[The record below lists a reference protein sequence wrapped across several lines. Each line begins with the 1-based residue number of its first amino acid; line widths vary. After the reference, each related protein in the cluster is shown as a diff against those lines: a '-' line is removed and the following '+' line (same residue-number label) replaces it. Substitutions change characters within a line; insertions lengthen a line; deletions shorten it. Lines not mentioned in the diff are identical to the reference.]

1 VPYPFTAQ
9 YGEGGFGL
17 GPEHGRRY
25 YGPSL
30 TPPQDQPPLWTSES
44 PRDFYQDTYG
54 SSGFL
59 YAGIG
64 AASLTALGHLP
75 VNFST
80 GVRPGPWKG
89 IPPRAWAPG
98 RMFDWYAAAARTVEE
113 YSPAKIFRTFQISPF
128 LSQFETPVRQG
139 FTITPAQL
147 EGNFVQQQYLANLIG
162 PGRAGPDGG
171 SVLGR
176 VAREGVRLE
185 GGKLYFAKSGELALE
200 HASAMRV
207 VPEAHSR
214 LGAMWAR
221 IVGLS
226 DTEATDLARWFSR
239 AHPDPA
245 DITVQNPLVG
255 GMPTQII
262 GARSRA
268 DFVWKSARAWGG
280 EFIDRFNRLL
290 EAPFSMEPFET
301 VFGGFQKFVKRK
313 TAELGFKG
321 GDGYTLQL
329 AVGRGTGLRMLGSLG
344 LKYGAI
350 VPAAAMGYKTLD
362 WLAKESETLDDTIFE
377 EGLTYAGATV
387 AVKANLL
394 ASQVAYGLGLN
405 KYRELQEEIAPGST
419 SLQKLAAFPLMGGLA
434 GVGVA
439 YGIKIGAPPGLL
451 SALPEGGMLSRQIFL
466 GESAGVA
473 REVVEE
479 QIKQFGKGE
488 GVFGFVGRLGK
499 KLTTEGGIYSQEGF
513 LGNVWR
519 RIAEPHVSRT
529 GDLSFKLLGKVGP
542 AKLFGVAGALAGTAL
557 IAPFLPGALIPEK
570 SPDEL
575 RALYSGET
583 EVPIRRGRWWEFG
596 RSPYEGRRVSYFRP
610 HWYARMRMDAR
621 DESIWGDEASELS
634 PVEKWLKSEFTYDLE
649 KKHYRSRP
657 YPVSGL
663 PFEDVPFIGPFLAG
677 TIGRLIKPPV
687 LMHTEE
693 WMGEKGV
700 LAEPP
705 RFGQR
710 VATEVGETPGGMPET
725 PYGIRG
731 IVGEQIYRLQELG
744 GLYGFSMMTMQEKL
758 KGTPDIFDQF
768 KQLESSRRMYGFER
782 QYWDLELGGMLG
794 TTEAFRRL
802 YPHRRRQIPLY
813 NPIRNLM
820 PEWLPGPGDKSPD
833 FLHGDPFTKV
843 AEGELRL
850 PGRGYAQRFP
860 ELEDVSPE
868 DYPLIHRFKILA
880 DVAPYSSRF
889 GEHLSMVRRA
899 RKQAAWDSTQEKI
912 YNQTL
917 EQLKERKKGQEF
929 EEYKY
934 LNNMGEIFGEDI
946 YWSGEDS
953 AGLLTQLNKL
963 KAQKQEDQGGIF
975 TRLFG
980 GYWELLS
987 HNAETAL
994 DQVTPVSPGSKLV
1007 HVRSPIEAYERLQL
1021 YGTEN
1026 AFWNH
1031 PVRDFFRPTFWLG
1044 ARAAGYEDVPEHI
1057 EMRREIEATF
1067 DRLKYVKFARLS
1079 NIARLEKDWT
1089 AVKEFEAKKDQTMF
1103 GLDPYTR
1110 NYTSIFRALPRRD
1123 RDYFNAFSEAE
1134 TEEER
1139 HRILEIVPENE
1150 RSLYV
1155 ARWKMMFANEV
1166 RAAKKAGVL
1175 SEKQIE
1181 QADVR
1186 LAQIYDDADR
1196 EGLPAS
1202 KDLLAEYLETRYP
1215 GESYA
1220 DWYRRVKLLG
1230 GLESIPGPDWV
1241 GWHPSV
1247 DLEDIKLK
1255 MVMNLGEDMHD
1266 YDLWPSRAQTLMNKP
1281 YINNEAVTALTE
1293 PEELSRSEI
1302 HDRINKLLLVEKMQP
1317 SVFSRAVYGP
1327 ETDNSVD
1334 FEIVQERPARKGSL
1348 Y

>member
-1 VPYPFTAQ
+1 MPYPFTAQ
-9 YGEGGFGL
+9 YGAGGFGL

-30 TPPQDQPPLWTSES
+30 TPPQDQPPLWTSE
-44 PRDFYQDTYG
+44 PHRDFYEESYG
-54 SSGFL
+54 PSGFL
-59 YAGIG
+59 YAGLG
-64 AASLTALGHLP
+64 AAGIAALGAVPAPISL
-75 VNFST
+75 
-80 GVRPGPWKG
+80 GARPGPWRG
-89 IPPRAWAPG
+89 AVPRQWASG
-98 RMFDWYAAAARTVEE
+98 RMVDWYAAAARAVEE

-128 LSQFETPVRQG
+128 LSQFETAVRSAPL
-139 FTITPAQL
+139 TISPEQL
-147 EGNFVQQQYLANLIG
+147 KGNFVQQQYLANLIG
-162 PGRAGPDGG
+162 PDRAGTHGT
-171 SVLGR
+171 VATR
-176 VAREGVRLE
+176 VAIEGVRLE
-185 GGKLYFAKSGELALE
+185 GGKLYFAKTGELALE

-207 VPEAHSR
+207 VPGAHSR

-221 IVGLS
+221 IVGVE
-226 DTEATDLARWFSR
+226 DTGDLARWFSTVR
-239 AHPDPA
+239 PHPMDA
-245 DITVQNPLVG
+245 TIVNPTIG
-255 GMPTQII
+255 DTTAQII
-262 GARSRA
+262 GARSRR

-280 EFIDRFNRLL
+280 EFVDRFNRLL
-290 EAPFSMEPFET
+290 EAPFAMEPFQT
-301 VFGGFQKFVKRK
+301 VFGGFQRFVKR
-313 TAELGFKG
+313 TTGALGFKAG
-321 GDGYTLQL
+321 EGLTLQL
-329 AVGRGTGLRMLGSLG
+329 AVERGTGLQMLGRLG
-344 LKYGAI
+344 WKYGAK
-350 VPAAAMGYKTLD
+350 VPLIGLGYKTLD
-362 WLAKESETLDDTIFE
+362 WMVKESDTFDDTIFE
-377 EGLTYAGATV
+377 EGVTYAGATV

-394 ASQVAYGLGLN
+394 ASEIAYGLGLD
-405 KYRELQEEIAPGST
+405 KYRDKQEEIAPGST
-419 SLQKLAAFPLMGGLA
+419 SLQKLTAFPLMGGLA

-439 YGIKIGAPPGLL
+439 YGLKIATPPGLL
-451 SALPEGGMLSRQIFL
+451 SALPEGGMIARQIRL
-466 GESAGVA
+466 GESAGAA
-473 REVVEE
+473 RAAVEE

-488 GVFGFVGRLGK
+488 GVFGFVGRLGR
-499 KLTTEGGIYSQEGF
+499 KLTTEEGIYSQDGI
-513 LGNVWR
+513 LGRIWR
-519 RIAEPHVSRT
+519 RIAEPHSSRT
-529 GDLSFKLLGKVGP
+529 GDLTFKMLGRVGP
-542 AKLFGVAGALAGTAL
+542 AKLFGIAGVLAGTAAIL
-557 IAPFLPGALIPEK
+557 PFLPGALVPEH
-570 SPDEL
+570 SPEEL
-575 RALYSGET
+575 RALYRGET
-583 EVPIRRGRWWEFG
+583 EVAVRKGRWWEFG
-596 RSPYEGRRVSYFRP
+596 RSPYEGRRVGYFRP

-621 DESIWGDEASELS
+621 DVSIWGDEASELS
-634 PVEKWLKSEFTYDLE
+634 PVERWLKSEFTYDLE

-657 YPVSGL
+657 YPITGL
-663 PFEDVPFIGPFLAG
+663 PFEDVPFIGPLLAG
-677 TIGRLIKPPV
+677 TVGRLIKPPV

-710 VATEVGETPGGMPET
+710 VATEVGETPGGMPVT
-725 PYGIRG
+725 PYGTKG
-731 IVGEQIYRLQELG
+731 ILGEQIYRLQELG
-744 GLYGFSMMTMQEKL
+744 GLYGFTMMTAQEKI

-768 KQLESSRRMYGFER
+768 RQLESARRMYGFER

-843 AEGELRL
+843 TEGELRL

-860 ELEDVSPE
+860 ELKGVNPE

-880 DVAPYSSRF
+880 DVAPYSSRY

-899 RKQAAWDSTQEKI
+899 RKGSQWSEEHEKI
-912 YNQTL
+912 YTQTL
-917 EQLKERKKGQEF
+917 DQLKERKKGQQF

-934 LNNMGEIFGEDI
+934 LNNMGEIFGEDV

-953 AGLLTQLNKL
+953 AGLLTQLNKA
-963 KAQKQEDQGGIF
+963 KAAKKEDEGGIF
-975 TRLFG
+975 SKFFG

-994 DQVTPVSPGSKLV
+994 DQVTPVSPGAKLV

-1031 PVRDFFRPTFWLG
+1031 PVRDFFRPAFWLG
-1044 ARAAGYEDVPEHI
+1044 AQAAGYEGVPEHI
-1057 EMRREIEATF
+1057 EMRREIEETF

-1089 AVKEFEAKKDQTMF
+1089 AVKEFEAKKDQTLF
-1103 GLDPYTR
+1103 GVDPYTR
-1110 NYTSIFRALPRRD
+1110 NFTSIFRALPRRD

-1134 TEEER
+1134 TEDER
-1139 HRILEIVPENE
+1139 KRIMEMVPENE
-1150 RSLYV
+1150 RALYV

-1175 SEKQIE
+1175 SERQVE
-1181 QADVR
+1181 EADNQ
-1186 LAQIYDDADR
+1186 LARIYDEADR
-1196 EGLPAS
+1196 EGFPTS
-1202 KDLLAEYLETRYP
+1202 KDLMAEYLETRYP

-1266 YDLWPSRAQTLMNKP
+1266 YDLWPTRAQTLINKP
-1281 YINNEAVTALTE
+1281 YINDEAVRELTD

-1302 HDRINKLLLVEKMQP
+1302 HDRINKLLQVDRMSA
-1317 SVFSRAVYGP
+1317 SVFSRSVYGP
-1327 ETDNSVD
+1327 QSDSSIDVEV
-1334 FEIVQERPARKGSL
+1334 VQERPSRKGSL